1 MRVGGWGG
9 VGGGCDEMGRDASIQ
24 RKASPPGSHRSAVGA
39 RGAFLRYMERA
50 SLGPCRCSL
59 YGIKKSPPGCHSRT
73 DSAVAARGAFLR

>member
-1 MRVGGWGG
+1 
-9 VGGGCDEMGRDASIQ
+9 MGADASIQ

-50 SLGPCRCSL
+50 SLGPCRGSL